1 MSNTKSKKHFI
12 LAMPVGANLW
22 IHICIVALSIFGTV
36 MIGSASMG
44 LVVGDNK
51 YLLFTVI
58 KQIIFVIAG
67 YIAMAVLAN
76 KFTINSLKKK
86 SFLIV
91 IGITFAALLACLL
104 FEGVDGS
111 QAWLRFSILGQE
123 VTIQPSEFAKITSIL
138 VVAAYLG
145 DVKKRFEH
153 SRSLF
158 LPPLL
163 ILLGIFAV
171 VLLFQSDFGSAMI
184 IFLISCICILI
195 PNHDQLRGLQ
205 ITLKVLFWIFLPL
218 AIFILTPSGEKFINM
233 LPIKQY
239 QKDRFLAAFNPF
251 NDKYNTGYQLVNS
264 LISFASGGFLGSGFG
279 TSIRKYTNFPAANT
293 DYILAILV
301 EELGFAGFFALM
313 ALYGVILFQLLKY
326 ASRMQNE
333 RGKIILV
340 GTAMYLLIHMI
351 FNIGGV
357 TGLIP
362 LTGVPLLMISS
373 GGSATMAFM
382 ACLGISQAVISAKE
396 RGEIK

>member
-1 MSNTKSKKHFI
+1 MKQTETKRHFI
-12 LAMPVGANLW
+12 LFMPRGSNFWV
-22 IHICIVALSIFGTV
+22 HISIVALALFGTI
-36 MIGSASMG
+36 MIASASMG
-44 LVVGDNK
+44 LVANNRA
-51 YLLFTVI
+51 LLMIVI
-58 KQIIFVIAG
+58 KQLIFVFAG
-67 YIAMAVLAN
+67 YIAMTILAN
-76 KFTINSLKKK
+76 KFTVQFLKKK
-86 SFLIV
+86 SFFIV
-91 IGITFAALLACLL
+91 IFITVGALLACLM

-111 QAWLRFSILGQE
+111 QAWIRFRILGQE
-123 VTIQPSEFAKITSIL
+123 VTIQPSEFAKITCIL

-145 DVKKRFEH
+145 DVKKHFAKA
-153 SRSLF
+153 SNLI
-158 LPPLL
+158 LPPLF
-163 ILLGIFAV
+163 ILLVIFGI
-171 VLLFQSDFGSAMI
+171 VLLLQTDFGSSMI
-184 IFLISCICILI
+184 IFLITCVCLLI
-195 PNHDQLRGLQ
+195 PNHKQLKGMQ
-205 ITLKVLFWIFLPL
+205 VFLKVAFWLVLPF
-218 AIFILTPSGEKFINM
+218 AIYICTPYGESFIEK

-251 NDKYNTGYQLVNS
+251 YDKFNTGYQLVNG
-264 LISFASGGFLGSGFG
+264 LISFASGGFWGTGFG

-301 EELGFAGFFALM
+301 EELGFIGFFGLM
-313 ALYGVILFQLLKY
+313 ALYGVILFQLLKN

-333 RGKIILV
+333 RGRIILV

-382 ACLGISQAVISAKE
+382 CAIGISQAVISAKE